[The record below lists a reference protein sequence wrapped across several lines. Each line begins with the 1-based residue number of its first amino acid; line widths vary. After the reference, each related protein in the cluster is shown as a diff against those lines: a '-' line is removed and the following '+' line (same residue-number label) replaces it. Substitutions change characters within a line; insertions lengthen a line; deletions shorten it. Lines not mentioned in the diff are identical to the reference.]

1 MTDRSFILQ
10 VNPLDLAYL
19 PFATPRSEIKGKSG
33 YTAFGIQAI
42 RGRLAN

>member
-19 PFATPRSEIKGKSG
+19 PFATPRSEKEAKGG
-33 YTAFGIQAI
+33 YTTFGIRAI
-42 RGRLAN
+42 RGRLAK